1 MTKYTLGRGAGALE
15 REATV
20 CNEICMGRYGL
31 GAPCAGARGTTVGMV
46 DAPECR
52 RKLGNLFDRQS
63 GVTDQMCYA
72 WKQACTLIHGF
83 F

>member
-31 GAPCAGARGTTVGMV
+31 GAPCAGARGTTVGWSMLQN
-46 DAPECR
+46 AE
-52 RKLGNLFDRQS
+52 GN
-63 GVTDQMCYA
+63 
-72 WKQACTLIHGF
+72 
-83 F
+83 